1 MRAFSDLPGT
11 HYQAQA
17 PVCARERCK
26 ERALN
31 VQGAQEGTVRYRTA
45 CLTLRR
51 HARMKKTSGP

>member
-17 PVCARERCK
+17 PVCARVRCK

-31 VQGAQEGTVRYRTA
+31 VQGAQEGTVRYRTP

-51 HARMKKTSGP
+51 HA